1 MLLTNKYIGFEY
13 ETPLDLESNMMLP
26 DISSNLLI
34 TYPNWY
40 GNHQF

>member
-34 TYPNWY
+34 TYPDMEVTI
-40 GNHQF
+40 QF